1 MGAAAMPGSGSV
13 TKQFRCSGCVWE
25 GQGQGQGKL
34 GVLRK
39 AGLHLQGEL
48 RRDVVDSVYSP
59 SHTVPSAPTGLPAI
73 FVAVW
78 VSVRATLAN
87 TG

>member
-1 MGAAAMPGSGSV
+1 MGSRAAHASV
-13 TKQFRCSGCVWE
+13 WLSPSSPW
-25 GQGQGQGKL
+25 
-34 GVLRK
+34 
-39 AGLHLQGEL
+39 AQGEGG
-48 RRDVVDSVYSP
+48 RDSDGVSWGSSRMRGMGLARCAEGRDSMGGASGP
-59 SHTVPSAPTGLPAI
+59 SHAVPSAPTGLPAI

>member
-1 MGAAAMPGSGSV
+1 M
-13 TKQFRCSGCVWE
+13 
-25 GQGQGQGKL
+25 
-34 GVLRK
+34 
-39 AGLHLQGEL
+39 
-48 RRDVVDSVYSP
+48 DSVYSP